1 MSIKS
6 GITLGIVAVVGLII
20 VGVLFSTIEVN
31 YAQNW
36 QIYQHVGGKVDVID
50 EPGWYLK
57 LFGKVWTYPR
67 YMEAQYNDDPDVGR
81 KAKESV
87 RATFNDG
94 GTADISTYVKFATP
108 TTEEERKEFHRQFSG
123 NIENARTSVKAHL
136 NQCIKAASPL
146 MSSSENQSARK
157 AEYAQICESMLR
169 DGLYKMRKVE
179 KELKDRYDEQ
189 GKPVTVWATE
199 ILLDESGVP
208 QIERESPLS
217 GYGIGIMQF
226 SVTATDY
233 DGETRKQ
240 FAAKKEAFLY
250 AEQAKAERERQVQE
264 RLKTIEQKLAEKAEI
279 EGEAEKEKAKQT
291 IEAEMRVAVEQQQKL
306 EEETRA
312 NKLLEV
318 AKIEK
323 MEAETRANKDLE
335 VAKIQA
341 NAALE
346 RKKAV
351 IAEAEAK
358 QKAIELSGEI
368 TNLEAYIID
377 AEVSKAEKVAQA
389 IAKINVPRV
398 MISGAG
404 GIGGEGGAGGMN
416 MMENILALLLLDKGD
431 FINLTGSG
439 VEVSQ
444 ERLAHI
450 KNPANN

>member
-6 GITLGIVAVVGLII
+6 GITLGIVAVVGFII

-81 KAKESV
+81 KEKESV

-169 DGLYKMRKVE
+169 DGLFKMKRVE
-179 KELKDRYDEQ
+179 RELKDRFDEE
-189 GKPVTVWATE
+189 GKPITVEATE
-199 ILLDESGVP
+199 ILLDEDGVP
-208 QIERESPLS
+208 QIKRASPLS
-217 GYGIGIMQF
+217 GYGIEIMQF

-233 DGETRKQ
+233 DAETRKQ

-351 IAEAEAK
+351 IADAEAK

-368 TNLEAYIID
+368 TNLEQYLID
-377 AEVSKAEKVAQA
+377 AEVTKAEKVANA
-389 IAKINVPRV
+389 IAQIKVPSV

-404 GIGGEGGAGGMN
+404 GVGGEGVGGHN
-416 MMENILALLLLDKGD
+416 MMENILAILLLDRADMLNFTK
-431 FINLTGSG
+431 SG
-439 VEVSQ
+439 MGVSRD
-444 ERLAHI
+444 RLASI
-450 KNPANN
+450 KKDGP

>member
-1 MSIKS
+1 MTVKS
-6 GITLGIVAVVGLII
+6 GITLGIVAVVGIVV

-50 EPGWYLK
+50 SPGWYLK

-67 YMEAQYNDDPDVGR
+67 YVEATYNDEVGEGR
-81 KAKESV
+81 KQKEAV

-94 GTADISTYVKFATP
+94 GTAEISTYVKYATP
-108 TTEEERKEFHRQFSG
+108 TAEEQRKEFHRQFSG
-123 NIENARTSVKAHL
+123 NIENSRTSVKAHL

-157 AEYAQICESMLR
+157 AEYAQIIESMLR
-169 DGLYKMRKVE
+169 NGLYKMRKVE
-179 KELKDRYDEQ
+179 KELKDRYDEH
-189 GKPVTVWATE
+189 GKAVTVWATE
-199 ILLDESGVP
+199 VLLNNEGIA
-208 QIERESPLS
+208 QIERQSPLK
-217 GYGIGIMQF
+217 GYGIEIMQF
-226 SVTATDY
+226 SVTGTEY
-233 DGETRKQ
+233 DPETRKQ
-240 FAAKKEAFLY
+240 FAAKKQAFLY
-250 AEQAKAERERQVQE
+250 AEQAKAEREQQVQE
-264 RLKTIEQKLAEKAEI
+264 RLKMVEQKLAEKAEI
-279 EGEAEKEKAKQT
+279 EGEAEKEKAKLT
-291 IEAEMRVAVEQQQKL
+291 IAAEMRVAVERQQKL
-306 EEETRA
+306 EEGTRA
-312 NKLLEV
+312 NKMLEV

-323 MEAETRANKDLE
+323 MEAETRASKDLE
-335 VAKIQA
+335 VARIQA
-341 NAALE
+341 SAALE
-346 RKKAV
+346 RKKAM
-351 IAEAEAK
+351 IAEAEGK

-431 FINLTGSG
+431 FINLTESG

-450 KNPANN
+450 KNPSK